1 MWPQG
6 SESSA
11 QRFDSSIQ
19 GSVSYTQASDS
30 SGQTR
35 PALTSVVLLALLK
48 LLMSQ
53 GLGRE
58 GCWFVPFPSTLGRV
72 PRVGAAEGQFLSQ
85 EQRKWKD
92 RIPASPPT
100 PHPTCAGGGHLD
112 FALTHT
118 SSYRPCRQ

>member
-85 EQRKWKD
+85 EQRKG
-92 RIPASPPT
+92 RIGFLPHPLPPT
-100 PHPTCAGGGHLD
+100 PRVQEVGT
-112 FALTHT
+112 
-118 SSYRPCRQ
+118 